1 MKCRKCKAPAEIPL
15 PSHNTA
21 FCRDCFAAYFT
32 GQVEKAIRR
41 HGLILPGERVL
52 VALSGGKDS
61 LSLMLELSRLGH
73 DVTGLHV
80 DLGIPRS
87 SEAARA
93 KVEGFCERHGLNL
106 KVVELAKEGLP
117 IPDVKRYIHRPVCSA
132 CGKIKRHWF
141 NRVALEG
148 GYQALATGHNL
159 DDEVARL
166 FANTLRWD
174 AGYLSDQGPCLPAES
189 GFAKK
194 IKPLYR
200 LSEFETACYAFLNGI
215 EIHTAPCPYSGGA
228 SFTTHKRLWSDLEY
242 QSPGSKIA
250 FYEGFLE
257 RGRPAFSHIERENGG
272 ELAPCERCGSP
283 TSTGVCGVCRLASTV
298 AERRAADREAAAVEA
313 ADVETAGPQRS

>member
-1 MKCRKCKAPAEIPL
+1 MKCRKCKAPAEVAL

-21 FCRDCFAAYFT
+21 FCRDCFSAYFT

-41 HGLILPGERVL
+41 HGLINPGERVL

-61 LSLMLELSRLGH
+61 LSLMLELGRLGY

-80 DLGIPRS
+80 DLGIPKS
-87 SEAARA
+87 STAARA
-93 KVEGFCERHGLNL
+93 KVEGFCGLHGLKL
-106 KVVELAKEGLP
+106 RVVELEKEGLP

-141 NRVALEG
+141 NRVALED
-148 GYQALATGHNL
+148 GYDVLATGHNL

-174 AGYLSDQGPCLPAES
+174 AGYLSDQGPCLEAES
-189 GFAKK
+189 GFARK

-200 LSEFETACYAFLNGI
+200 LSEFETANYAFINGI

-228 SFTTHKRLWSDLEY
+228 SFTGHKQLWSNLEY
-242 QSPGSKIA
+242 QSPGSKIS
-250 FYEGFLE
+250 FYDGFLK
-257 RGRPAFSHIERENGG
+257 RGRPAFAQVERDSGAL
-272 ELAPCERCGSP
+272 LAPCEQCGSP
-283 TSTGVCGVCRLASTV
+283 TSTGVCGVCRLALAV
-298 AERRAADREAAAVEA
+298 AERRAADPE
-313 ADVETAGPQRS
+313 RS